1 MHYFLNDYSQGCHA
15 QVLSALAET
24 NMDSSVGYGLDP
36 YCAAAAEQIRT
47 RFACP
52 KAEIH
57 FLVGGTQANFT
68 AISAF
73 LRPWEAV
80 IAAESAHIQVHET
93 GAIEARGHKILTIP
107 TQDGKL
113 TPASIRQIVREYHVG
128 LDEHMVTPR
137 MVYLSQS
144 TEMGTV
150 YTKAELTAIHDICRE
165 LELLLYIDGARL
177 AQALTS
183 AACDLS
189 CEDLPALCDAF
200 YIGGTKNGL
209 LFGEAMVLL
218 NPTLFP
224 YFRSM
229 IKQNGGMLAKGRLL
243 GVQFR
248 AILEDDLWLHIARH
262 ANVQAKR
269 LSDGLEAAGYPL
281 LVHSP
286 TNQVFVI
293 LPIRDAKKLAKEFA
307 FEFSAHVDETHE
319 VYRFVTSWAT
329 SASDVDALL
338 AALKMHDES

>member
-1 MHYFLNDYSQGCHA
+1 MHYFLNDYSQGCHP

-24 NMDSSVGYGLDP
+24 NMESTVGYGLDP
-36 YCAAAAEQIRT
+36 YCAAAAEQIRA
-47 RFACP
+47 RFNCP
-52 KAEIH
+52 KAEVH

-93 GAIEARGHKILTIP
+93 GAIEARGHQILTVP
-107 TQDGKL
+107 TPDGKL
-113 TPASIRQIVREYHVG
+113 TPEAIRALVREYHIG

-144 TEMGTV
+144 TELGTV
-150 YTKAELTAIHDICRE
+150 YTKAELTAISEVCRE
-165 LELLLYIDGARL
+165 LALFLYMDGARL

-183 AACDLS
+183 EACDLS
-189 CEDLPALCDAF
+189 CEDFPKLCDAF

-209 LFGEAMVLL
+209 LFGEAMVLV
-218 NPTLFP
+218 NPALFP

-243 GVQFR
+243 GVQFS
-248 AILEDDLWLHIARH
+248 AILKDDLWLNIARQ
-262 ANVQAKR
+262 ANKQAKR
-269 LSDGLEAAGYPL
+269 LSDGLEAAGYTL
-281 LVHSP
+281 QVHSP
-286 TNQVFVI
+286 TNQVFVL
-293 LPIRDAKKLAKEFA
+293 LPIEDAKKLSEEFA

-319 VYRFVTSWAT
+319 IYRFVTSWGT

-338 AALKMHDES
+338 AALKTL